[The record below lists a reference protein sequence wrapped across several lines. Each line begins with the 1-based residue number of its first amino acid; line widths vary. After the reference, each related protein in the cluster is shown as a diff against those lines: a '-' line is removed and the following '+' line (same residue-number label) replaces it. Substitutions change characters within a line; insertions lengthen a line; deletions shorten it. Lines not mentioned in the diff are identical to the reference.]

1 MDFTRVRFKN
11 CSSKYEK
18 ILMPSVW
25 LMIVLSAGLLAVIYA
40 IALAI
45 YVLKQDKG
53 SGRMVEIHNYIK
65 EGARAYLAKQY
76 TVITIIITIVAFLMY
91 LAFKTVNSE
100 YAIRNVISYIVGAA
114 TSSLCG
120 FIGMYVAVSAN
131 VRTTNSAKNSGLS
144 KALKVAFGSGA
155 VLGLSAVGIGLLS
168 ILLFFW
174 FYSGFSNNLEAIKNA
189 VRDTVSFAFGASTVA
204 LFARIGGGIYTKAAD
219 IGADL
224 VGKVEKEIPED
235 DPRNPGVIADN
246 VGDNVGDVAGMG
258 ADLYES
264 YVEAIISTMVIGAI
278 IALAMNSIN
287 WVILPMV
294 IAGIGIIS
302 SIIST
307 VAIGLIKAPSHA
319 ITSTTLIS
327 TILTAIFSYFA
338 CVQMLGSEGIGIFMA
353 ILAGLIVGMVVGM
366 TSDYFTNRDKKPV
379 RIVAEASQAGPA
391 LTILTGF
398 SIGFLSTIIPM
409 IGIAIASII
418 SYVFAINYVVG
429 VASKLTIGL
438 YGVAISA
445 VGMLAPAGVVIA
457 ADAYGP
463 VTDNAAGIAEQA
475 GLEENVRNIC
485 DRLDSIGNTTKSICK
500 GFAIGSAALT
510 ALALIAAYIQSLP
523 EQIINKVLSELNI
536 MNPYTLSGIIIGASL
551 PAILTSIVIMGVSR
565 TAYKLVEEIRRQFRE
580 IPGLME
586 GKAKPDYGKCVGI
599 ATVSALKNLI
609 APGMIALSSPIIIGL
624 ILGPVA
630 LGGMLI
636 GAVVVGLLLGLF
648 QGNVGNTWDNA
659 KKYIEMGNLGGK
671 GSDTHKAAVIGD
683 TVGDPMKDSAGPA
696 QNIFIKL
703 MSVSSLTF
711 AAIIAMFYF

>member
-1 MDFTRVRFKN
+1 MF
-11 CSSKYEK
+11 S
-18 ILMPSVW
+18 IW
-25 LMIVLSAGLLAVIYA
+25 LVIVLGAGLSAVIYA
-40 IALAI
+40 LALAI

-53 SGRMVEIHNYIK
+53 SGRMIEIYSYIK
-65 EGARAYLAKQY
+65 EGAKTYLAKQY
-76 TVITIIITIVAFLMY
+76 MIIIIVVTIIAFLMY
-91 LAFKTVNSE
+91 LALRTINSE
-100 YAIRNVISYIVGAA
+100 YAIRNVTSYVIGALS
-114 TSSLCG
+114 SSLCG
-120 FIGMYVAVSAN
+120 FVGMYVAVNAN
-131 VRTTNSAKNSGLS
+131 VRTANSAKNSGLN
-144 KALKVAFGSGA
+144 KALKVAFSGGT
-155 VLGLSAVGIGLLS
+155 VLGMSVVGVGLLS
-168 ILLFFW
+168 ILLFLW
-174 FYSGFSNNLEAIKNA
+174 LYSGFSTNLEVIKNA
-189 VRDTVSFAFGASTVA
+189 IRDIVSFAFGASTVA
-204 LFARIGGGIYTKAAD
+204 LFARVGGGIYTKAAD

-224 VGKVEKEIPED
+224 VGKVEKGIPED

-264 YVEAIISTMVIGAI
+264 YVEAIISTMVIGVI
-278 IALAMNSIN
+278 ITLTVKSIN
-287 WVILPMV
+287 WIILPMA
-294 IAGIGIIS
+294 IAGIGIVS

-307 VAIGLIKAPSHA
+307 ITIGLIKDPSYA
-319 ITSTTLIS
+319 ITSTTFIS
-327 TILTAIFSYFA
+327 TTLTAIFSYFI
-338 CVQMLGSEGIGIFMA
+338 CIQMLGSEGIGIFMA
-353 ILAGLIVGMVVGM
+353 VLAGLVVGM
-366 TSDYFTNRDKKPV
+366 IVGITSDYFTNRDRKPV
-379 RIVAEASQAGPA
+379 KMVAEASQAGPA

-398 SIGFLSTIIPM
+398 SIGFLSTVIPM
-409 IGIAIASII
+409 VSIAIASII
-418 SYVFAINYVVG
+418 SYTFATNYVTS
-429 VASKLTIGL
+429 VANKLAIGL

-445 VGMLAPAGVVIA
+445 VGMLAPAGVVVA

-475 GLEENVRNIC
+475 GLEEDVRAIC
-485 DRLDSIGNTTKSICK
+485 DRLDSIGNTMKSICK

-510 ALALIAAYIQSLP
+510 ALALISAYIQSLP
-523 EQIINKVLSELNI
+523 EQVTSRMLSELNL
-536 MNPYTLSGIIIGASL
+536 MNPYTLAGIIIGASL

-565 TAYKLVEEIRRQFRE
+565 TAYRLVEEIRRQFRE

-609 APGMIALSSPIIIGL
+609 VPGIIALSLPIIIGL
-624 ILGPVA
+624 FLGPVA

-659 KKYIEMGNLGGK
+659 KKYVELGNLGGK

-703 MSVSSLTF
+703 MSVASLTF
-711 AAIIAMFYF
+711 ATIIALFYF